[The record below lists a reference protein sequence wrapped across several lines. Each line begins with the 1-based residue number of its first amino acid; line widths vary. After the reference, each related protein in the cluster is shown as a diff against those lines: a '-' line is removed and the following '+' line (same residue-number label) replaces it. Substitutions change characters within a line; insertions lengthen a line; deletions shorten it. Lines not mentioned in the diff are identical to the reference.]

1 MHEVGAFSLLVS
13 KMVQQHPI
21 MSKLGVRTLSSTIR
35 SPLTGS
41 DAEHAAV
48 QASGIEK
55 KRRRLIRDIQ
65 HLFVRRRD
73 LVCLLQFTSSRT
85 VVASRR
91 SFGRAIFAST
101 GNHCNCVD
109 STVSVVC
116 RLFNHTG
123 AQYSAVE

>member
-65 HLFVRRRD
+65 HLFVQERPR
-73 LVCLLQFTSSRT
+73 VPSAIHQFTNSGCF
-85 VVASRR
+85 